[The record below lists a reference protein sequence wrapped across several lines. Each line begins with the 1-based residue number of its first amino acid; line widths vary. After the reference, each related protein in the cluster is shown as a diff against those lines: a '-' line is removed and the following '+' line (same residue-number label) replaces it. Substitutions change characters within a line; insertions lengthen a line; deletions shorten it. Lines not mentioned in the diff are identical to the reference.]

1 MNLRQIKAL
10 IDTAIEKDIAEL
22 EFEKGDEKLR
32 IRRFPRGGSSDTP
45 NSPPYIVVTS
55 TPPSIGEAAQPP
67 AVAPPTKPAPTEP
80 SAPAAPAEESAE
92 QEEDLVM
99 VAAPIVG
106 TFYEA
111 SSPDAPPFVEVGDKV
126 QTGQVLCI
134 IEAMKLMNEIEAE
147 TGGVVVKRF
156 VSNAQPVDYGAAL
169 FAIKPNA

>member
-32 IRRFPRGGSSDTP
+32 IRRFPRGGPSDNP
-45 NSPPYIVVTS
+45 NSPPYVVVTS
-55 TPPSIGEAAQPP
+55 APPSITEAVQPP
-67 AVAPPTKPAPTEP
+67 PVAPPSKPV
-80 SAPAAPAEESAE
+80 PAAPTEESAE

-99 VAAPIVG
+99 VTAPIVG

-111 SSPDAPPFVEVGDKV
+111 PSPDAPSFVEVGDKV
-126 QTGQVLCI
+126 QAGQVLCI

-147 TGGVVVKRF
+147 TGGVVAKRF

-169 FAIKPNA
+169 FALKPNA

>member
-32 IRRFPRGGSSDTP
+32 IRRFPRGGPSDNP
-45 NSPPYIVVTS
+45 NSPPYVVVAS
-55 TPPSIGEAAQPP
+55 APPSIGEAPQPP
-67 AVAPPTKPAPTEP
+67 AVAPASNP
-80 SAPAAPAEESAE
+80 APAAPPEEPAE
-92 QEEDLVM
+92 QEEDLAM
-99 VAAPIVG
+99 VSAPIVG

-126 QTGQVLCI
+126 KSGQVLCI

-147 TGGVVVKRF
+147 IGGVVVKRF

-169 FAIKPNA
+169 FAIKPNP

>member
-10 IDTAIEKDIAEL
+10 INIAIEKDIAEL

-32 IRRFPRGGSSDTP
+32 IRRFPRGGPSDNP
-45 NSPPYIVVTS
+45 NLPPYVVVAS
-55 TPPSIGEAAQPP
+55 APPSIAEAVQPP
-67 AVAPPTKPAPTEP
+67 PVAPPSKPAPP
-80 SAPAAPAEESAE
+80 PPAASTEESAE
-92 QEEDLVM
+92 QEENLVM
-99 VAAPIVG
+99 VTAPIVG

-111 SSPDAPPFVEVGDKV
+111 PSPDAPLFVEVGDKV

>member
-32 IRRFPRGGSSDTP
+32 IRRFPRSGPSDNP
-45 NSPPYIVVTS
+45 NSPPYVVVAA
-55 TPPSIGEAAQPP
+55 TPPSIAEAAQPP
-67 AVAPPTKPAPTEP
+67 PVAPPSNPVSTETPPPAPSTD
-80 SAPAAPAEESAE
+80 ESADK
-92 QEEDLVM
+92 EEDLVM
-99 VAAPIVG
+99 VTAPIVG

-126 QTGQVLCI
+126 ETGQVLCI

-169 FAIKPNA
+169 FALKPNA

>member
-32 IRRFPRGGSSDTP
+32 IRRFPRGGPSDNP
-45 NSPPYIVVTS
+45 NSPPYIVVAS
-55 TPPSIGEAAQPP
+55 APPSIAEAAQPP
-67 AVAPPTKPAPTEP
+67 PVAPPSKPAPP
-80 SAPAAPAEESAE
+80 PPAASTEESAE

-99 VAAPIVG
+99 VTAPIVG

-111 SSPDAPPFVEVGDKV
+111 PSPDAPSFVEVGDKV

>member
-10 IDTAIEKDIAEL
+10 IDTAVEKDIAEL

-32 IRRFPRGGSSDTP
+32 IRRFPRGGPSDNP
-45 NSPPYIVVTS
+45 NSPPYVVVAS
-55 TPPSIGEAAQPP
+55 APPSIAEAVQPP
-67 AVAPPTKPAPTEP
+67 PVAPPSKPAPP
-80 SAPAAPAEESAE
+80 PPAASTEESAE
-92 QEEDLVM
+92 QEENLVM
-99 VAAPIVG
+99 VTAPIVG

-111 SSPDAPPFVEVGDKV
+111 PSPDAPSFVEVGDKV
-126 QTGQVLCI
+126 QAGQVLCI

>member
-10 IDTAIEKDIAEL
+10 INIAIEKDIAEL

-32 IRRFPRGGSSDTP
+32 IRRFPRGGPSDNP
-45 NSPPYIVVTS
+45 NSPPYVVVAS
-55 TPPSIGEAAQPP
+55 APPSIAEAVQPP
-67 AVAPPTKPAPTEP
+67 PVAPPSKPAPP
-80 SAPAAPAEESAE
+80 PPAASTEESAE

-99 VAAPIVG
+99 VTAPIVG

-111 SSPDAPPFVEVGDKV
+111 SSPDAPSFVEVGDKV

-169 FAIKPNA
+169 FAIKRNA

>member
-45 NSPPYIVVTS
+45 NSPPYIVVAS

-111 SSPDAPPFVEVGDKV
+111 PLPTRPRSSKWATK
-126 QTGQVLCI
+126 
-134 IEAMKLMNEIEAE
+134 
-147 TGGVVVKRF
+147 
-156 VSNAQPVDYGAAL
+156 S
-169 FAIKPNA
+169 KPGKCSASSRP

>member
-10 IDTAIEKDIAEL
+10 INIAIEKDIAEL

-32 IRRFPRGGSSDTP
+32 IRRFPRGGPSDNP
-45 NSPPYIVVTS
+45 NSPPYVVVAS
-55 TPPSIGEAAQPP
+55 ASPSIAEAVQPSP
-67 AVAPPTKPAPTEP
+67 VAPPSKPAPP
-80 SAPAAPAEESAE
+80 PPAASTEESAE
-92 QEEDLVM
+92 QEENLVM
-99 VAAPIVG
+99 VTAPIVG

-111 SSPDAPPFVEVGDKV
+111 PSPDAPLFVEVGDKV

>member
-32 IRRFPRGGSSDTP
+32 IRRFPRSGPQDSP
-45 NSPPYIVVTS
+45 NSPPYVVVAS
-55 TPPSIGEAAQPP
+55 APPSIAEAAQPP
-67 AVAPPTKPAPTEP
+67 PVALPSNPVSKETPPPAPSTY
-80 SAPAAPAEESAE
+80 ESAE
-92 QEEDLVM
+92 EEDLVM
-99 VAAPIVG
+99 VTAPIVG
-106 TFYEA
+106 TFFEA
-111 SSPDAPPFVEVGDKV
+111 PSPDAPPFVEVGDKV

-169 FAIKPNA
+169 FALKPNA

>member
-32 IRRFPRGGSSDTP
+32 IRRFPRGGPSDNP
-45 NSPPYIVVTS
+45 NSPPYVVVTS
-55 TPPSIGEAAQPP
+55 APPSIGEAPQPP
-67 AVAPPTKPAPTEP
+67 AVAPPSNP
-80 SAPAAPAEESAE
+80 APAAPPEEPAE
-92 QEEDLVM
+92 QEEDLAM
-99 VAAPIVG
+99 VSAPIVG

-126 QTGQVLCI
+126 KSGQVLCI

-147 TGGVVVKRF
+147 IGGVVVKRF

-169 FAIKPNA
+169 FAIKPNP

>member
-32 IRRFPRGGSSDTP
+32 IRRFPRGGPSDNP
-45 NSPPYIVVTS
+45 NSPPYVVVAS
-55 TPPSIGEAAQPP
+55 TPPSITEAVQPP
-67 AVAPPTKPAPTEP
+67 PVAPPSKPVAEAPTEEP
-80 SAPAAPAEESAE
+80 AE
-92 QEEDLVM
+92 QEEDDLVM
-99 VAAPIVG
+99 VTAPIVG

-111 SSPDAPPFVEVGDKV
+111 PSPEAPSFVEVGDKV

-147 TGGVVVKRF
+147 TTGVVVKRF

-169 FAIKPNA
+169 FAIKPNE

>member
-10 IDTAIEKDIAEL
+10 INIAIEKDIAEL

-32 IRRFPRGGSSDTP
+32 IRRFPRGGPSDNP
-45 NSPPYIVVTS
+45 NSPPYVVVAS
-55 TPPSIGEAAQPP
+55 APPSIAEAVQPP
-67 AVAPPTKPAPTEP
+67 PVAPPSKPAPP
-80 SAPAAPAEESAE
+80 PPAASTEESAE
-92 QEEDLVM
+92 QEENLVM
-99 VAAPIVG
+99 VTAPIVG

-111 SSPDAPPFVEVGDKV
+111 PSPDAPLFVEVGDKV

>member
-10 IDTAIEKDIAEL
+10 INIAIEKDIAEL

-32 IRRFPRGGSSDTP
+32 IRRFPRGGPSDNP
-45 NSPPYIVVTS
+45 NSPPYVVVAS
-55 TPPSIGEAAQPP
+55 APPSIAEAVQPP
-67 AVAPPTKPAPTEP
+67 PVAPPSKPAPP
-80 SAPAAPAEESAE
+80 PPAASTEESAE

-99 VAAPIVG
+99 VTAPIVG

-111 SSPDAPPFVEVGDKV
+111 PSPDAPSFVEVGDKV

>member
-10 IDTAIEKDIAEL
+10 INIAIEKDIAEL

-32 IRRFPRGGSSDTP
+32 IRRFPRGGPSDNP
-45 NSPPYIVVTS
+45 NLPPYVVVAS
-55 TPPSIGEAAQPP
+55 APPSIAEAVQPP
-67 AVAPPTKPAPTEP
+67 PVAPPSKPAPP
-80 SAPAAPAEESAE
+80 SPAASTEESAE
-92 QEEDLVM
+92 QEENLVM
-99 VAAPIVG
+99 VTAPIVG

-111 SSPDAPPFVEVGDKV
+111 PSPDAPLFVEVGDKV